1 MELKDFI
8 EKYILTG
15 EDLMKNIDKIEKII
29 LKEITVSSI
38 SNDFSSPLGW
48 EVQNMLTV
56 SFLIASSAFKRSESR
71 GVHYRLDYLNTNDKQ
86 WKKHITVNNNKKDP
100 EQ

>member
-1 MELKDFI
+1 MWRNVGIERDGKYLKDTI
-8 EKYILTG
+8 NSIKHWSKYI
-15 EDLMKNIDKIEKII
+15 
-29 LKEITVSSI
+29 I

-48 EVQNMLTV
+48 EVQNMFTV
-56 SFLIASSAFKRSESR
+56 SFLIASSALKRSESR

-86 WKKHITVNNNKKDP
+86 WKKHITVNNNKTDF